1 MDTPQGE
8 AGAQVEVAVPEG
20 GSLEAFHMGHR
31 SNTQEVVEVRI
42 RDTLRV
48 LHQFLLEVNN
58 CRTDK
63 ACIQGQASGGTV
75 DQGTVGE
82 LQREEPLAVPL
93 GQQLGELRLEG
104 PSVLAAAVAE

>member
-1 MDTPQGE
+1 VDTPQGE
-8 AGAQVEVAVPEG
+8 AAARVEVAVPEG

-31 SNTQEVVEVRI
+31 SNNQEVVEVRI
-42 RDTLRV
+42 LDTLRV

-58 CRTDK
+58 SRTDK
-63 ACIQGQASGGTV
+63 ACIQGQASVGTV

-82 LQREEPLAVPL
+82 LQREEPSAVPL
-93 GQQLGELRLEG
+93 GQQLGELRLEV